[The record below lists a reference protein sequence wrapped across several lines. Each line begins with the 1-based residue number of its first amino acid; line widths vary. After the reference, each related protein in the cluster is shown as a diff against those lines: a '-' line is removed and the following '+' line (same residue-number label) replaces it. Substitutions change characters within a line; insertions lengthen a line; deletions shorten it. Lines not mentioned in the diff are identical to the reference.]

1 MVGKE
6 PRITDRMVATLC
18 QRLRENKRIRRNLPQ
33 FGRIHIDRQLPFL
46 CLFRQRVGRPEPDM
60 QKLATGEASYIICSA
75 RRSLHADLQKLITAI
90 LQTQMDLFGT
100 TLVMEIWSG
109 PPIKTEEPVSTELL
123 EPHFKIY
130 APRGSAQSLFANDL
144 KRTLERVTIGKKRA
158 TVLMSRV
165 KVWYPKRLPPI
176 LPPELSQSPHI
187 ITCGLEIRPIFKD
200 PHSGLVFPAVLRDL
214 QRRFSV
220 ALRRAL
226 FTFSVKKTSYQP
238 AHFHSI
244 GRRSVVKAVRD
255 VDAKIAAS
263 ASQFDFLLQATPT
276 NTHEAWLE
284 FRRSRYQKVPEFNY
298 RPLPADPLR
307 LKRSV
312 YRAPVENVEDPAL
325 ESLFRDKIEE
335 LDRQI
340 TMLQD
345 INTPK
350 FLHGSLQ
357 LYGQADEALLTT
369 ALEILGLRPKK
380 TRRKASLHLRR
391 ILRLQSKR

>member
-226 FTFSVKKTSYQP
+226 FHLLCEKDFVSTPLIFIQLAGARLS
-238 AHFHSI
+238 
-244 GRRSVVKAVRD
+244 RRYVTLMQKSPRRP
-255 VDAKIAAS
+255 
-263 ASQFDFLLQATPT
+263 SQFDFLLQATPT

-312 YRAPVENVEDPAL
+312 YRAP
-325 ESLFRDKIEE
+325 
-335 LDRQI
+335 
-340 TMLQD
+340 
-345 INTPK
+345 
-350 FLHGSLQ
+350 
-357 LYGQADEALLTT
+357 
-369 ALEILGLRPKK
+369 
-380 TRRKASLHLRR
+380 RRKCRR
-391 ILRLQSKR
+391 SCA